1 MLCAFPPGR
10 RAGRPA
16 GRAAAL
22 RNSATACEG
31 DVAEC
36 GPLPGQAASLWGWR
50 QTRARP
56 RGWQLGFCAEPAA
69 PVSPAG
75 GVRGGPEAGTVSPS
89 PLAVFC
95 CLALSWR
102 REALPRPPRVVPCMS
117 AGGCGGGC
125 GGGCSGGCGGGCVL
139 HTPASKSSWWLPE
152 PLAFS
157 RSVVPVAAQ
166 RWQPLRLPPP
176 MRRFCTVQE
185 APLGALFR
193 TSTSP

>member
-16 GRAAAL
+16 GRLRFRGAGQPEPEAQGAPSSVWCLPGAVLRLRAAAL
-22 RNSATACEG
+22 RNSATAREG

-75 GVRGGPEAGTVSPS
+75 GVRGGPEAGTVSPF

-95 CLALSWR
+95 CPALS
-102 REALPRPPRVVPCMS
+102 
-117 AGGCGGGC
+117 
-125 GGGCSGGCGGGCVL
+125 
-139 HTPASKSSWWLPE
+139 
-152 PLAFS
+152 
-157 RSVVPVAAQ
+157 
-166 RWQPLRLPPP
+166 
-176 MRRFCTVQE
+176 
-185 APLGALFR
+185 
-193 TSTSP
+193 